1 MYIAICDDDE
11 KYTDLISG
19 YLDQDSI
26 NCPEYDVYHSGEEL
40 IAAYRN
46 SQKRPDAVFLDME
59 MGKMNGLD
67 TANAVR
73 ECDSHVLIIFISAHT
88 SYMQESFRCQP
99 FRFLVKPVAHESF
112 KDTMREIQEKLDD
125 RSTSIVINTER
136 NKVRIFLEDI
146 ILFES
151 IGHMVVIRLK
161 DEAYQVRTSLGDIL
175 DTIDS
180 GRFARVHR
188 AFAVNLAYIRV
199 IEERRL
205 LLYHFDRAVPISRN
219 YKRDL
224 TDAFLDY
231 RERQFFIG

>member
-99 FRFLVKPVAHESF
+99 FRFLVKPVTHESF
-112 KDTMREIQEKLDD
+112 KDTMREIQAKLDD
-125 RSTSIVINTER
+125 RGTSLVITAGHS
-136 NKVRIFLEDI
+136 KVRIFLEDI

-151 IGHMVVIRLK
+151 VGHVVQIRLK
-161 DEAYQVRTSLGDIL
+161 DGTHKVRTPLGDIL

-180 GRFARVHR
+180 DRFVRVHR
-188 AFAVNLAYIRV
+188 AFAVTLAYIRV
-199 IEERRL
+199 IEENRL
-205 LLYHFDRAVPISRN
+205 LLYHFDRTVPISRN
-219 YKRDL
+219 YKREL
-224 TDAFLDY
+224 ADAFLDY
-231 RERQFFIG
+231 RERQFFI